1 MLQLLGPID
10 WLVFGAL
17 VLLLIAGGVWAGR
30 KKKNAEE
37 YFMAGRSLRWWSVA
51 GSIYGANVSL
61 SQIIGM
67 LGIGYSI
74 GFAQSHYEILAIP
87 AILLLCYI
95 FIPVYRRRGVFTL
108 SAYLAH
114 RYGAT
119 ARLIYSLS
127 IIGIILIL
135 LVGGLYIGSRQ
146 LGLLFNTAQFHF
158 SYLQGIVLIAI
169 ISCCLIVWGGM
180 SSLVVT
186 ENIISLLMVSSLI
199 LVGWFTLSREE
210 IGGLTGLLQLDK
222 GVAGQNKMTLYLP
235 SHHPDLPWTGV
246 FSGLLV
252 LQGFFW
258 TTNQFEVQRVLS
270 ARTNRDAQLGALLA
284 GMLKLTIPF
293 FSIAA
298 GVAAAYLFKHTWH
311 LEGVKP
317 DDAFLILMSKVVP
330 AGSGLYGWIL
340 AGLTAAIFSSI
351 YSMLNAAS
359 TLITVDVYQ
368 QYVHKAASDQ
378 QMVRAGRWS
387 VVVLTALAA
396 LLAFFTFTPTSSG
409 NFFLELSRNTSYLK
423 PGIVA
428 IFFWGVI
435 SRKIHPA
442 SAVPVL
448 ILSPILSV
456 GVELVYAV
464 ASNSFPSLQATFG
477 AQLNFMHR
485 VMLVFIGCVVLQWL
499 ISKRLNIL
507 KGEPPAVNTIDVLTL
522 KNDWWK
528 PLAWFVLI
536 QVIGCLSIQW
546 GMKASWVAW
555 PAAVGTF
562 LLFIPSLLHH
572 EEMPAGESEN
582 TTGKSVHL
590 FAGLLSAVTIWILYY
605 FY

>member
-499 ISKRLNIL
+499 ISKRLNEL
-507 KGEPPAVNTIDVLTL
+507 SGDPPSVDTLDVLSV
-522 KNDWWK
+522 NNGWWK

-546 GMKASWVAW
+546 GTKAAWVAW

>member
-180 SSLVVT
+180 SSLVIT

-499 ISKRLNIL
+499 ISKRLNVL

-546 GMKASWVAW
+546 GMKAAWVAW
-555 PAAVGTF
+555 PTSVGTF

-582 TTGKSVHL
+582 TTGKSIHL

>member
-1 MLQLLGPID
+1 MLQLLGPLD
-10 WLVFGAL
+10 WLVFSAL
-17 VLLLIAGGVWAGR
+17 TLLLVTAGMWAGR

-87 AILLLCYI
+87 AILLLCYV

-119 ARLIYSLS
+119 ARLIYSIS

-158 SYLQGIVLIAI
+158 SYLQGIVLIAF

-180 SSLVVT
+180 SALVIT

-210 IGGLTGLLQLDK
+210 IGGLSGLLQLDR
-222 GVAGQNKMTLYLP
+222 GLTGQNKMTLYLP

-298 GVAAAYLFKHTWH
+298 GVAAAYLFRNTWH

-317 DDAFLILMSKVVP
+317 DDAFLMLMTKVVP
-330 AGSGLYGWIL
+330 AGAGLYGWIL

-378 QMVRAGRWS
+378 QMVRVGRWS
-387 VVVLTALAA
+387 VVLLTTLAA
-396 LLAFFTFTPTSSG
+396 ALAFFTFTPTSTG

-448 ILSPILSV
+448 ILSPILSIA
-456 GVELVYAV
+456 VELVYGV
-464 ASNSFPSLQATFG
+464 ASNSFPFLRETFG

-485 VMLVFIGCVVLQWL
+485 VMLVFIGCVLLQWL
-499 ISKRLNIL
+499 ISRRLNVK
-507 KGEPPAVNTIDVLTL
+507 KGGPPAVDALDVLSVGIG
-522 KNDWWK
+522 WWK
-528 PLAWFVLI
+528 PLVWFVLI
-536 QVIGCLSIQW
+536 QVIGCLSVFW
-546 GMKASWVAW
+546 GIKAAWVAW
-555 PAAVGTF
+555 PAALGTF
-562 LLFIPSLLHH
+562 LLFIPATVQQRELLTDS
-572 EEMPAGESEN
+572 PDDA
-582 TTGKSVHL
+582 TGKSVHL
-590 FAGLLSAVTIWILYY
+590 FAGLLGSVTVWILYY
-605 FY
+605 FS

>member
-464 ASNSFPSLQATFG
+464 ASNSFPSLQVTFG

-528 PLAWFVLI
+528 PLVWFVLI

-546 GMKASWVAW
+546 GMKAAWVAW

>member
-119 ARLIYSLS
+119 ARLIYSLF

-298 GVAAAYLFKHTWH
+298 GVAAAYLFRNTWH

-317 DDAFLILMSKVVP
+317 DDAFLILMTKVVP

-464 ASNSFPSLQATFG
+464 ASNSFPTLQATFG
-477 AQLNFMHR
+477 ANLNFMHR
-485 VMLVFIGCVVLQWL
+485 VMVVFIGCVVLQWL
-499 ISKRLNIL
+499 ISRRLNVM
-507 KGEPPAVNTIDVLTL
+507 KGGPPAVDTMDVLSL
-522 KNDWWK
+522 NNSWWK

-546 GMKASWVAW
+546 GMKATWVAW

>member
-1 MLQLLGPID
+1 MLQLLGLFD
-10 WLVFGAL
+10 WLVFSAL
-17 VLLLIAGGVWAGR
+17 ALLLIAGGVWAGR
-30 KKKNAEE
+30 KKKDAEE

-87 AILLLCYI
+87 AILLLCYV

-114 RYGAT
+114 RYDAK

-146 LGLLFNTAQFHF
+146 LGLLFNTDQFHF
-158 SYLQGIVLIAI
+158 SYLQGILLIAF

-180 SSLVVT
+180 SSLVIT

-210 IGGLTGLLQLDK
+210 IGGLSGLLQLDR
-222 GVAGQNKMTLYLP
+222 GSAGQNKMTLYLP

-270 ARTNRDAQLGALLA
+270 ARTNRDAQIGALLA

-298 GVAAAYLFKHTWH
+298 GVAAAYLFQHTWH

-317 DDAFLILMSKVVP
+317 DDAFLMLMSKVVP
-330 AGSGLYGWIL
+330 PGTGLYGWIL

-368 QYVHKAASDQ
+368 QYLNKNASDR

-387 VVVLTALAA
+387 VVILTSLAS
-396 LLAFFTFTPTSSG
+396 LLAFLTFTPTSSG

-448 ILSPILSV
+448 ILSPILSIA
-456 GVELVYAV
+456 VELVYGV
-464 ASNSFPSLQATFG
+464 ASHSFPTLREIFG
-477 AQLNFMHR
+477 AELNFMHR
-485 VMLVFIGCVVLQWL
+485 VILVFMGCVVLQWL
-499 ISKRLNIL
+499 ISRRLNVL
-507 KGEPPAVNTIDVLTL
+507 RGGPPAVNSLDVLT
-522 KNDWWK
+522 DGIGWWK
-528 PLAWFVLI
+528 PIAWFVLI
-536 QVIGCLSIQW
+536 QVIACLSVVGGI
-546 GMKASWVAW
+546 KSSWVAW
-555 PAAVGTF
+555 PAALGTF
-562 LLFIPSLLHH
+562 LLFIPAAMQQPEPSADLP
-572 EEMPAGESEN
+572 EDA
-582 TTGKSVHL
+582 TGKAVHL
-590 FAGLLSAVTIWILYY
+590 FAGLLGSVTVWILYY
-605 FY
+605 FS

>member
-1 MLQLLGPID
+1 MLQLLEAAD
-10 WLVFGAL
+10 WLVFCCLTILVVAIGA
-17 VLLLIAGGVWAGR
+17 WAGR
-30 KKKNAEE
+30 KKKSAEE

-74 GFAQSHYEILAIP
+74 GFAQSHYEVLAIP
-87 AILLLCYI
+87 AILLLCYV

-114 RYGAT
+114 RYDKG

-146 LGLLFNTAQFHF
+146 LGLLFNSAQFHF
-158 SYLQGIVLIAI
+158 SYLQGILLIAI
-169 ISCCLIVWGGM
+169 ISCWLIVWGGM

-210 IGGLTGLLQLDK
+210 IGGLFGLLQLDR
-222 GVAGQNKMTLYLP
+222 GLDGQNKMTLYLP
-235 SHHPDLPWTGV
+235 SNHPDLPWTGV

-270 ARTNRDAQLGALLA
+270 AQTNRDAQLGALFA

-298 GVAAAYLFKHTWH
+298 GVAAAYLFRYSWH
-311 LEGVKP
+311 LEGVQP
-317 DDAFLILMSKVVP
+317 DDAFLLLMSKVIP
-330 AGSGLYGWIL
+330 PGNGLFGLIL

-359 TLITVDVYQ
+359 TLITVDIYKE
-368 QYVHKAASDQ
+368 YLHRNATDRE
-378 QMVRAGRWS
+378 MVKAGRIS
-387 VVVLTALAA
+387 VLVITAIAACLAY
-396 LLAFFTFTPTSSG
+396 LTFTPTSGG
-409 NFFLELSRNTSYLK
+409 NFFLQLSKNTSYLK

-435 SRKIHPA
+435 SRSIHPR

-448 ILSPILSV
+448 ILSPLLSV
-456 GVELVYAV
+456 GIEMVYVTAC
-464 ASNSFPSLQATFG
+464 NSFPSLKEYFG
-477 AQLNFMHR
+477 TELNFMHR
-485 VMLVFIGCVVLQWL
+485 VMVVFLACVLLQWL
-499 ISKRLNIL
+499 ISMRLNRKEGAL
-507 KGEPPAVNTIDVLTL
+507 PTVDRLDVLTVRGSWL
-522 KNDWWK
+522 R
-528 PLAWFVLI
+528 PVGWFILI
-536 QVIGCLSIQW
+536 QMIGCLSVFGGLQ
-546 GMKASWVAW
+546 SDLVAW
-555 PAAVGTF
+555 PMAAFTF
-562 LLFIPSLLHH
+562 LLFIPALLKKQSLLPDNP
-572 EEMPAGESEN
+572 EYVIS
-582 TTGKSVHL
+582 KSVQF

-605 FY
+605 FS

>member
-1 MLQLLGPID
+1 MLQLLEAAD
-10 WLVFGAL
+10 WLVFSCLTILVVVIGA
-17 VLLLIAGGVWAGR
+17 WAGR
-30 KKKNAEE
+30 KKKSAEE

-114 RYGAT
+114 RYDKN
-119 ARLIYSLS
+119 ARLIYSIS

-158 SYLQGIVLIAI
+158 SYLQGILLIAF
-169 ISCCLIVWGGM
+169 ISCWLIVWGGM

-210 IGGLTGLLQLDK
+210 IGGLFGLLELDR
-222 GVAGQNKMTLYLP
+222 GLDGQNKMTLYLP

-270 ARTNRDAQLGALLA
+270 ARTNRDAQLGALFA

-298 GVAAAYLFKHTWH
+298 GVAAAYLFRHTWH
-311 LEGVKP
+311 LEGVQP
-317 DDAFLILMSKVVP
+317 DDAFLLLMSKVIP
-330 AGSGLYGWIL
+330 PGNGLFGLIL

-359 TLITVDVYQ
+359 TLITVDIYKE
-368 QYVHKAASDQ
+368 YLHRNATDRE
-378 QMVRAGRWS
+378 MVKAGRIS
-387 VVVLTALAA
+387 VLVITAIAACLAY
-396 LLAFFTFTPTSSG
+396 LTFTPTSGG
-409 NFFLELSRNTSYLK
+409 NFFLQLSKNTSYLK

-435 SRKIHPA
+435 SRRIHPG
-442 SAVPVL
+442 SAIPIL

-456 GVELVYAV
+456 AIELIY
-464 ASNSFPSLQATFG
+464 SNTSKSFPAVQDYFG
-477 AQLNFMHR
+477 AELNFMHR
-485 VMLVFIGCVVLQWL
+485 VMLVFLACIFLQWL
-499 ISKRLNIL
+499 ISRHLNRI
-507 KGEPPAVNTIDVLTL
+507 KGEPPTVDGLDVLTAGVNWL
-522 KNDWWK
+522 K
-528 PLAWFVLI
+528 PIGWFILI
-536 QVIGCLSIQW
+536 QMIGCLSVFLGI
-546 GMKASWVAW
+546 KADGVAW
-555 PAAVGTF
+555 PMALVTF
-562 LLFIPSLLHH
+562 LLFIPSVIKKQTLG
-572 EEMPAGESEN
+572 PDVREN
-582 TTGKSVHL
+582 EVSKSVHV

-605 FY
+605 FA

>member
-528 PLAWFVLI
+528 PLVWFVLI

-546 GMKASWVAW
+546 GMKAAWVAW

-572 EEMPAGESEN
+572 EEMPAVESEN

>member
-10 WLVFGAL
+10 WLVFSVL
-17 VLLLIAGGVWAGR
+17 VLLLIAGGAWAGR
-30 KKKNAEE
+30 KKKDAEE

-87 AILLLCYI
+87 AIVLLCYV

-108 SAYLAH
+108 SSYLAH
-114 RYGAT
+114 RYDQS

-146 LGLLFNTAQFHF
+146 LGLLFNTENFHF
-158 SYLQGIVLIAI
+158 TYWQGILLIAI
-169 ISCCLIVWGGM
+169 FSCLLITWGGM
-180 SSLVVT
+180 SSLVIT
-186 ENIISLLMVSSLI
+186 ENIISLLMVSSLV
-199 LVGWFTLSREE
+199 LVGWLTLSREE
-210 IGGLTGLLQLDK
+210 IGGITGLLQLDK
-222 GVAGQNKMTLYLP
+222 GPLGQHKMTLYLP
-235 SHHPDLPWTGV
+235 ADHRDLPWTGV

-270 ARTNRDAQLGALLA
+270 ARSNRDAQLGALLA
-284 GMLKLTIPF
+284 GFFKLTIPF

-317 DDAFLILMSKVVP
+317 DDAFLMLMSKVVP
-330 AGSGLYGWIL
+330 AGTGLYGWIL

-359 TLITVDVYQ
+359 TLITVDVYRE
-368 QYVHKAASDQ
+368 YLHRNASDR
-378 QMVRAGRWS
+378 QMVLAGRWS
-387 VVVLTALAA
+387 VVILTSVAAALAY
-396 LLAFFTFTPTSSG
+396 LTFSPTSAG
-409 NFFLELSRNTSYLK
+409 NFFLELSKNTSYLK

-428 IFFWGVI
+428 VFFSGVI
-435 SRKIHPA
+435 SRKIHPS

-448 ILSPILSV
+448 LLSPVLSA
-456 GVELVYAV
+456 GVEWLYTILTGF
-464 ASNSFPSLQATFG
+464 FPGIQSYFG
-477 AQLNFMHR
+477 AELNFMHR
-485 VMLVFIGCVVLQWL
+485 VMLVFIACVVLQGL
-499 ISKRLNIL
+499 ISRRLNRL
-507 KGEPPAVNTIDVLTL
+507 KGGPPDVDALDVLSI
-522 KNDWWK
+522 DPQFFR
-528 PLAWFVLI
+528 PLLWFLLL
-536 QVIGCLSIQW
+536 QGGCLLAIQW
-546 GMKASWVAW
+546 GIPSAAIAW
-555 PAAVGTF
+555 PAALGTL
-562 LLFIPSLLHH
+562 LLFVPALLRKNQ
-572 EEMPAGESEN
+572 EIMIAGEA
-582 TTGKSVHL
+582 GIDRQVHWY
-590 FAGLLSAVTIWILYY
+590 AGLLSAVTVWILYY
-605 FY
+605 FN

>member
-1 MLQLLGPID
+1 
-10 WLVFGAL
+10 
-17 VLLLIAGGVWAGR
+17 
-30 KKKNAEE
+30 
-37 YFMAGRSLRWWSVA
+37 
-51 GSIYGANVSL
+51 
-61 SQIIGM
+61 
-67 LGIGYSI
+67 
-74 GFAQSHYEILAIP
+74 
-87 AILLLCYI
+87 
-95 FIPVYRRRGVFTL
+95 
-108 SAYLAH
+108 
-114 RYGAT
+114 
-119 ARLIYSLS
+119 
-127 IIGIILIL
+127 
-135 LVGGLYIGSRQ
+135 VGGLYIGSRQ

-158 SYLQGIVLIAI
+158 SYLQGIVLIAF

-180 SSLVVT
+180 SALVIT

-199 LVGWFTLSREE
+199 LVGWFTLGREE

-235 SHHPDLPWTGV
+235 SDHPDLPWTGV

-378 QMVRAGRWS
+378 QMVSVGRWS
-387 VVVLTALAA
+387 VVLLTTLAA
-396 LLAFFTFTPTSSG
+396 ALAFFTFTPTSSG

-546 GMKASWVAW
+546 GMKAAWVAW

>member
-546 GMKASWVAW
+546 GTKAAWVAW

-572 EEMPAGESEN
+572 KEIPAGESEN

>member
-119 ARLIYSLS
+119 ARLIYSLF

-298 GVAAAYLFKHTWH
+298 GVAAAYLFRNTWH

-317 DDAFLILMSKVVP
+317 DDAFLILMTKVVP

-464 ASNSFPSLQATFG
+464 ASNSFPTLQATFG
-477 AQLNFMHR
+477 ANLNFMHR
-485 VMLVFIGCVVLQWL
+485 VMVVFIGCVVLQWL
-499 ISKRLNIL
+499 ISRRLNVM
-507 KGEPPAVNTIDVLTL
+507 KGGPPAVDTMDVLSL
-522 KNDWWK
+522 NNSWWK

-546 GMKASWVAW
+546 GMKATWVAW

-562 LLFIPSLLHH
+562 LLFIPSLLNL
-572 EEMPAGESEN
+572 EQTPAAESEN